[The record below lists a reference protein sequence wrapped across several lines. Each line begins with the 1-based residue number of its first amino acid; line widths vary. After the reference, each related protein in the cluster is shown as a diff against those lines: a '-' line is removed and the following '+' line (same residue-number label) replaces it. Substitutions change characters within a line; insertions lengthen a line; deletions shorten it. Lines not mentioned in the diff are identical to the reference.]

1 MTVSLAQINSA
12 SQSEFLSLLGGVTER
27 LTWVVETVA
36 GQRPFKS
43 VEELSASFE
52 TTVRAATERRLD
64 LLQAHPELAGSEAL
78 AGGMTAES
86 NGEQSRLGLL
96 ALSADN
102 KRALDRLN
110 AAYRMRFGFP
120 FIIALHR
127 QPDLAAVLA
136 EFERRLAA
144 APEDEAATAVD
155 EIVYVMRNR
164 IEGLFLASCSA

>member
-1 MTVSLAQINSA
+1 MTISLTQINAA
-12 SQSEFLSLLGGVTER
+12 SRSEFLALLGGVTER
-27 LTWVVETVA
+27 LAWVVEVVA
-36 GQRPFKS
+36 EERPFASLDALTAAFEKT
-43 VEELSASFE
+43 VRSASD
-52 TTVRAATERRLD
+52 RRLE
-64 LLQAHPELAGSEAL
+64 LLRAHPELAGQEAL
-78 AGGMTAES
+78 AGGMTPES

-96 ALSADN
+96 ALTPED

-110 AAYRMRFGFP
+110 AEYRVRFGFP

-144 APEDEAATAVD
+144 TQEAEAAAAVD

-164 IEGLFLASCSA
+164 IEELFMTPCPA